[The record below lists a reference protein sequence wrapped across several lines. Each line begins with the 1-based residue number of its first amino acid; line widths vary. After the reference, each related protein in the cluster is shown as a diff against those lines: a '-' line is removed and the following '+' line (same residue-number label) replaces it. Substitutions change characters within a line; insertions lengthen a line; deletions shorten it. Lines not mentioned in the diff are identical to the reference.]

1 MSRIFVSSTA
11 NVNFP
16 WSAVD
21 DAVFV
26 VNVIL
31 SAVLFEAPFK
41 TEITSASVADVPMEK
56 DTSALFASSYKV
68 KSPPV
73 RVVIACDVSTLNVVL
88 VRSSPVPAVYVV
100 PADASTYALTDCCVG
115 TFVAELDAISSSST
129 KSVIVIV
136 PSERLPN

>member
-41 TEITSASVADVPMEK
+41 TEITSDYVADVPMEK
-56 DTSALFASSYKV
+56 DTSALFSSSYN
-68 KSPPV
+68 V
-73 RVVIACDVSTLNVVL
+73 R
-88 VRSSPVPAVYVV
+88 
-100 PADASTYALTDCCVG
+100 
-115 TFVAELDAISSSST
+115 
-129 KSVIVIV
+129 
-136 PSERLPN
+136 